1 MRPTEE
7 PLPGAARSPA
17 RVGILVDRDTCVGS
31 GACALFEPEFFDQS
45 EEDGLVLPRVRE
57 AAPEALPALRAAASR
72 CPARAISLSLVSL
85 DGHDGQD
92 GYDGQDGQTSGARDR
107 TD

>member
-1 MRPTEE
+1 MRPTE
-7 PLPGAARSPA
+7 PPPGAARSTA
-17 RVGILVDRDTCVGS
+17 RVGIRVDRDTCVGS

-72 CPARAISLSLVSL
+72 CPARAISLVPL
-85 DGHDGQD
+85 DGQG
-92 GYDGQDGQTSGARDR
+92 SGARDR